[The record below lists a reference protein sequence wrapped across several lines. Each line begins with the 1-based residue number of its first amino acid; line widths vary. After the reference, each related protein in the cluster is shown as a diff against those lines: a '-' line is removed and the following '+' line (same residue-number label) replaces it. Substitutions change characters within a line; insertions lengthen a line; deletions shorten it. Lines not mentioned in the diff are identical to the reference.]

1 MLYNLRLIN
10 LKIWKENK
18 YEKEKNYNLR
28 LKIYTILF
36 PITSFIFLVLSIIYL
51 VKHRDK
57 WDVIL
62 GIVSLLGSIVTLILT
77 PLAFKVKKELLEKLK
92 EED

>member
-1 MLYNLRLIN
+1 M
-10 LKIWKENK
+10 K
-18 YEKEKNYNLR
+18 KEKDYNIR
-28 LKIYTILF
+28 LKVYTILF
-36 PITSFIFLVLSIIYL
+36 PVTSFIFLVLSIIYL

-57 WDVIL
+57 WDIIL
-62 GIVSLLGSIVTLILT
+62 GVVSLLGSIVTLIMT